1 MDRTTIS
8 FLKIAASW
16 GNKKAPGLFSLQIG
30 TFEDAISSVQWHPVA
45 IDVNNT
51 RNQGEHLISPI

>member
-1 MDRTTIS
+1 MPVM
-8 FLKIAASW
+8 FAAPQDW
-16 GNKKAPGLFSLQIG
+16 LQTG
-30 TFEDAISSVQWHPVA
+30 TFEHAIESLQWHPVA